1 MVKLTTINSL
11 YKNKELISTYNEIHE
26 VLGLQNIDHI
36 FATIESVV
44 RNNLK
49 YSNHDI
55 KLESITVSMSF
66 TERKTLSKIISHY
79 ADNPIDCPV
88 NAGMY
93 LVS

>member
-1 MVKLTTINSL
+1 MKLSTINSS
-11 YKNKELISTYNEIHE
+11 YKNEELISTYNEIHE
-26 VLGLQNIDHI
+26 ILGLQSIDHI
-36 FATIESVV
+36 YATIESIV

-93 LVS
+93 LIS